1 MTCTANISPAISN
14 EDSIIQSA
22 IEILETRIKQPHD
35 YLTSPDNTRRFLK
48 LKLFNLD
55 REVFSVIFLDN
66 QNGVIAYKELFAGT
80 IDGAAVYPREVVKS
94 ALLHNAAA
102 VIFGH
107 NHPSGNSSP
116 SEADKHITKRLT
128 DACGLVDIRVL
139 DHLVVGSD
147 ISSFAE
153 LGLL

>member
-1 MTCTANISPAISN
+1 MTCTATINPVITN

-22 IEILETRIKQPHD
+22 IEILETRIKKPHD

-48 LKLFNLD
+48 LKLSNLD

-66 QNGVIAYKELFAGT
+66 QHGVIAYEELFAGT

-116 SEADKHITKRLT
+116 SEADKHITKRLA